1 MDDFADDGGTR
12 AWRANQATW
21 REPKILDIEANGRI
35 RRPTPPLR
43 AYLALAIVMIIGLP
57 LLPIVMLL
65 AAYLFD
71 VATGRW
77 VPGQY

>member
-1 MDDFADDGGTR
+1 
-12 AWRANQATW
+12 
-21 REPKILDIEANGRI
+21 
-35 RRPTPPLR
+35 
-43 AYLALAIVMIIGLP
+43 LALAIVMIIGLP